1 MDDNFV
7 FRISI
12 IFYYI
17 LVILGGLFNAL
28 FGTLGNT
35 IIGDTSIA
43 LFYILYFIFPIFL
56 LFVPI
61 LLYLILK
68 NKKSKIL
75 KYSFVSMAIYV
86 ILLICIIF
94 GIKSYFSRYSKEKW
108 ENTIANR
115 HYMIDD
121 IEKKHCPIGK
131 SRNDIVELLG
141 VNFIQNEKNSTI
153 MYEIEYSLVG
163 AKYYILYFD
172 NDIVVRTETSWID

>member
-1 MDDNFV
+1 MDDKFV
-7 FRISI
+7 FGISI

-28 FGTLGNT
+28 IGTLGNT

-68 NKKSKIL
+68 NKKGKIL
-75 KYSFVSMAIYV
+75 KYSFVSIAVYI

-94 GIKSYFSRYSKEKW
+94 GIKSYFSKYSKEK
-108 ENTIANR
+108 
-115 HYMIDD
+115 
-121 IEKKHCPIGK
+121 
-131 SRNDIVELLG
+131 
-141 VNFIQNEKNSTI
+141 
-153 MYEIEYSLVG
+153 
-163 AKYYILYFD
+163 
-172 NDIVVRTETSWID
+172 